1 MVEWTIYSSCGKI
14 MEITSSLFL
23 NNQQFLILLASVM
36 ALSFAAKKT
45 QVFLPFYKWI
55 ANNVKSKRAVVAL
68 ISLFS
73 GVLPIS
79 GRVAISAGALDTIA
93 PEDQK
98 KRKNYGIIDYLS
110 THHFYFWSPLEA
122 TVLLPMAALNISYWT
137 LIGKIW
143 PLLATAVIVILF
155 YIFKV
160 LKEDDIEID
169 IPDKPLKNKDKQP
182 SQIEAEAKR
191 DRKQL
196 IDYARVLL
204 FTGIVIILSNIVK
217 ANIDTINSFVEAAHK
232 NNLLILVAFA
242 GFLASFALG
251 SSSKFAGFV
260 VLSVGVFGIETLPLF
275 FAVDYAGYMLSPA
288 HKCLVVGK
296 SYFRT
301 PLKDYYKAIF
311 ALVIPVV
318 LMGITLYYGGIL

>member
-1 MVEWTIYSSCGKI
+1 MVEWTVYSSCREI

-137 LIGKIW
+137 LIGKVW

-160 LKEDDIEID
+160 LKEDDIEIN

-311 ALVIPVV
+311 ALIIPVV